1 MNTENN
7 YHLKVIR
14 LIIYIYTIM
23 TDHIIK
29 NEQWYVKDLISKIDN
44 NLIKKP
50 QYQRKKE
57 MGYYSQKRK

>member
-1 MNTENN
+1 
-7 YHLKVIR
+7 
-14 LIIYIYTIM
+14 M

-50 QYQRKKE
+50 QYQRK
-57 MGYYSQKRK
+57 RKFKQLEESLVEFLVV